1 VPAFAIIAAAGACA
15 TCGPSVGRRI
25 ESTQTCGALLM
36 SSDPVDSLLRT
47 ILESAIGQRAMPA
60 RLDDDTP
67 LLGAIPELDS
77 MAVLAML
84 TQVQDELGVAIAD
97 DEISAELFE
106 TFGALA
112 RFVRGKLAG

>member
-1 VPAFAIIAAAGACA
+1 
-15 TCGPSVGRRI
+15 
-25 ESTQTCGALLM
+25 M
-36 SSDPVDSLLRT
+36 SSDPVDSLLRA
-47 ILESAIGQRAMPA
+47 ILESAIGQRAMPM

-77 MAVLAML
+77 MAVLAIL
-84 TQVQDELGVAIAD
+84 TQVQDDLGLAIAD